1 MNPNT
6 ALSYL
11 LGALDNY
18 ISLVKMNIKDDA
30 LNKIITP
37 TLIKELRERGIFIL
51 SEQEL
56 HRLSKTISNTEL
68 SDEVNKVLT
77 DYNKILL
84 EVMKNE

>member
-30 LNKIITP
+30 LNQIITP